1 MIMNENINKKPFFSL
16 KLPELMLTFCGSS
29 IAVAILFFLFVEL
42 YVFKT
47 TISLAE
53 IIVLLMTLSIPLT
66 TMYFLG
72 KNLQNFMLK
81 YISAAK
87 KLEEGDLRVDFD
99 NNSICWCFNTQADA
113 LTGAVKALNALATT
127 TTVSSA
133 QVASG
138 VQNIKGVL
146 SSSNKLMSSN
156 AEQAN
161 QVASAVSQLSSS
173 AEEIQKSVEFCAGM
187 SKKVSSVSF
196 ENHELLQS
204 SNNNISELKKSLDT
218 ALARVSSLDD
228 MTGSIGSFSGEIQS
242 ISEQTNLLALNA
254 AIEAAR
260 AGEAGRGFAVVAD
273 EVRTLSQRTAES
285 TTSIQVTINEIQ
297 TAVAEVNKV
306 VSNSNHEASQVEEI
320 SVTILNS
327 FDNLNESISS
337 LDSQVQEIASAANKQ
352 TSIVS
357 ITSENVD
364 AINGN
369 TKILAE
375 SLTDVENKSDELSQ
389 ESISL
394 QNTISS
400 FTV

>member
-1 MIMNENINKKPFFSL
+1 MDENINKKPSFSL
-16 KLPELMLTFCGSS
+16 KLPELMLAFCGGS
-29 IAVAILFFLFVEL
+29 VAISMLFFLIVEL
-42 YVFKT
+42 YFLKT
-47 TISLAE
+47 EISLAD
-53 IIVLLMTLSIPLT
+53 IFVLLVTLSIPLT

-87 KLEEGDLRVDFD
+87 KIEAGDLRVGFD
-99 NNSICWCFNTQADA
+99 NKSICWCFNTQADT

-133 QVASG
+133 QVDSG

-146 SSSNKLMSSN
+146 GSSNKLMSSN

-173 AEEIQKSVEFCAGM
+173 AQEIQNSVEFCAGM
-187 SKKVSSVSF
+187 SKKVSSVSID
-196 ENHELLQS
+196 NHELLQS
-204 SNNNISELKKSLDT
+204 SNNNILELKKSLDT
-218 ALARVSSLDD
+218 ALEKVSSLDV

-297 TAVAEVNKV
+297 AAVAEVNKV
-306 VSNSNHEASQVEEI
+306 VSNSHHEASQVEEI

-327 FDNLNESISS
+327 FDNLSESISS

-352 TSIVS
+352 TSIVTM
-357 ITSENVD
+357 TSQNVD
-364 AINGN
+364 AINAN
-369 TKILAE
+369 TNTLAE
-375 SLTDVENKSDELSQ
+375 SLADVENKSDELSQ

-394 QNTISS
+394 KKTLSS